1 MTFTRRDSI
10 MILVVEDDPISRR
23 ALKSLFTANGF
34 ACRAVTSAEEALSA
48 LNSTDQPEMVLIDI
62 DLPGMSGLQ
71 LLDRLQD
78 ARPDLSCTLMSADY
92 GHDLSP
98 LAGHWAVPFFP
109 KPLNPK
115 RLVGFLRDPGRFA
128 VG

>member
-1 MTFTRRDSI
+1 

-34 ACRAVTSAEEALSA
+34 VCRAVTSAEEALSA
-48 LNSTDQPEMVLIDI
+48 LNSPDQPEMVLIDI

-71 LLDRLQD
+71 LLHRLQN

-98 LAGHWAVPFFP
+98 QAGHREVPFFP
-109 KPLNPK
+109 KPLNAK
-115 RLVGFLRDPGRFA
+115 RLVGFLRDPGRFG